1 MRLTATA
8 ATLFAGL
15 VLLAGCQPGTPDA
28 APSANTSVGE
38 TPAASAP
45 ASPDAGAT
53 SAPAEPSAAPSAGGC
68 AMTGKSTGGTGVAA
82 DFMKAWLTC
91 DTASLKALT
100 SMSAY
105 GEVVK
110 IGVPKLDMTW
120 GYVVC
125 DGAAGSTY
133 CTYRNKLGSDLI
145 LRLQNG
151 ATSHQIGEVR
161 LDSTVYHT
169 DPLKYAKEFLDAF
182 TSHNKPRM
190 VALSSQAIV
199 DGIVADAPPA
209 GYTITLAP
217 EPHWVYNAQFTATG
231 EYWVVTIHGTLGKAH
246 AITAF
251 GNAG

>member
-8 ATLFAGL
+8 ATLLAGL
-15 VLLAGCQPGTPDA
+15 VLLAGCQRSTPDA
-28 APSANTSVGE
+28 VASGSTSVSE
-38 TPAASAP
+38 TPAASAS
-45 ASPDAGAT
+45 ASPAAAATAG
-53 SAPAEPSAAPSAGGC
+53 PSAAPPAGGC
-68 AMTGKSTGGTGVAA
+68 AMTGKATGGTGAA
-82 DFMKAWLTC
+82 AQFMKAWLAC
-91 DTASLKALT
+91 DTAGVKALT
-100 SMSAY
+100 SAEAY
-105 GEVVK
+105 SEVVN

-120 GYVVC
+120 SQVQC
-125 DGAAGSTY
+125 EGAMGSTY

-145 LRLQNG
+145 LRLRNDV
-151 ATSHQIGEVR
+151 TSHQIVEVK
-161 LDSTVYHT
+161 LDATVYHT

-199 DGIVADAPPA
+199 DSIVVDAPPA
-209 GYTITLAP
+209 GYTITLGP